1 MNYQKKDNKK
11 IYTRYDYLYLYSK
24 TGVIAGIFAAVS
36 MSLALFLGFVVT
48 LTGHAYPDMAS
59 LICLVLFVLNLPIV
73 LRNIKRYQAIQNK
86 LQQTLPDDMQE
97 DFSPTTLPTKK
108 QLLGFIIMLGI
119 LAFAI
124 LSLCFLMLWLMFSY
138 SETIFLILFLFSGT
152 LSLPVLAVMVTYIRL
167 LAIAGNLSGR

>member
-1 MNYQKKDNKK
+1 MKYQKKDNKK

-59 LICLVLFVLNLPIV
+59 LICLVLFVLNLPVV
-73 LRNIKRYQAIQNK
+73 LRNVKRYKTIQDK
-86 LQQTLPDDMQE
+86 LQRKLTDTIE
-97 DFSPTTLPTKK
+97 EEFSPTALPTKK

-152 LSLPVLAVMVTYIRL
+152 LSLTILAVMVIYIRL
-167 LAIAGNLSGR
+167 LLIAENLY